1 MKLFSQLVFLI
12 LVISSKLISQQWG
25 DYTLIAPNNSA
36 TAQLVDTDAVVVK
49 TWNLNGSMTGYSS
62 HMMPGGFLWRT
73 VRYSPN
79 SFAGGGQ
86 TGKVQKLAW
95 DGTLLW
101 DFVYSTTA
109 YSMHHDICPMPNG
122 NVLLISYEK
131 RTAAEVTAAG
141 STFNGEMW
149 PDKVVE
155 VKPTGLTTGD
165 VVWEWKVWDHLVQN
179 MNASKA
185 NYQSSIV
192 NHPELLNI
200 NYKPNKDWMHMN
212 GVDYNP
218 ILDQIVVSS
227 HNMNEWYVID
237 HSTTTLEAAGHTGG
251 NSGKGGDFL
260 YRWGNPAA
268 YGATGTNYLKV
279 THDAHWIPE
288 TAPNSGRLAGFNNQG
303 ISNTKSC
310 VDQVNPP
317 LNGYLYDLTI
327 GKAFDPSIY
336 TYRHTAN
343 GYSSN
348 MGSSQELPN
357 GNLLVCLA
365 TAGTVYEINSTGA
378 TLWTK
383 TYNGAIPQAFRY
395 SKCQL
400 ENPAP
405 PIPSITQIGTSLNSS
420 DAASYQWY
428 FNGQAIKD
436 EQSKSITPTK
446 AGIYL
451 VRTTNEKGC
460 VYQYSKGFKIDE
472 IKTLGADVIISSDSI
487 CIGDSTIISATIK
500 NGSSSTSISWE
511 SNPPGFNST
520 QTIINVAPTTSTEY
534 ILKVKDGSNEYSS
547 SHFIVVFQAP
557 TKPTISRSTN
567 ELMSTAAMSYQW
579 FLDGVAIIGGTEQIL
594 SATQNGMYQVQ
605 IRDAN
610 GCLSEISDGFTFELT
625 KTNELSTLEWQIY
638 PNPVKQILNIN
649 GQSLD
654 QQDYQINIFS
664 AVGKLISSE
673 QNIRSID
680 LNHLSN
686 GLYLIQLSTQQT
698 KSIRKF
704 ILIK

>member
-12 LVISSKLISQQWG
+12 LVISSKLASQQWG
-25 DYTLIAPNNSA
+25 DYTLIAPNNST

-62 HMMPGGFLWRT
+62 HLMPGGFLWRT

-131 RTAAEVTAAG
+131 RTAAEVSAAG

-179 MNASKA
+179 TNASKA

-200 NYKPNKDWMHMN
+200 NYKPSM
-212 GVDYNP
+212 
-218 ILDQIVVSS
+218 
-227 HNMNEWYVID
+227 
-237 HSTTTLEAAGHTGG
+237 
-251 NSGKGGDFL
+251 
-260 YRWGNPAA
+260 
-268 YGATGTNYLKV
+268 TNYLKV

-317 LNGYLYDLTI
+317 LNGYLYDITS

-378 TLWTK
+378 TLWSK

-405 PIPSITQIGTSLNSS
+405 PIPKIIQIGTSLNSL

-428 FNGQAIKD
+428 LNGQAIKD

-451 VRTTNEKGC
+451 VRTTNELGC
-460 VYQYSKGFKIDE
+460 VYQYSKGFKIEE
-472 IKTLGADVIISSDSI
+472 IKSLGADVIISSDSI
-487 CIGDSTIISATIK
+487 CMGDSTLISAIIK
-500 NGSSSTSISWE
+500 NGSSSTSLTWE

-520 QTIINVAPTTSTEY
+520 QTTINVAPLTSTEY
-534 ILKVKDGSNEYSS
+534 ILKIKDGSNEYSS
-547 SHFIVVFQAP
+547 SHSIVVFPAP

-567 ELMSTAAMSYQW
+567 DLMSTSATNYQW
-579 FLDGVAIIGGTEQIL
+579 FLDGTTISGATEQIL
-594 SATQNGMYQVQ
+594 TASQNGIYQVQ
-605 IRDAN
+605 IRDSN

-625 KTNELSTLEWQIY
+625 QTNDVSELDWQIY
-638 PNPVKQILNIN
+638 PNPVKQVLKIHAP
-649 GQSLD
+649 SLD
-654 QQDYQINIFS
+654 QQNYQINIFN
-664 AVGKLISSE
+664 AVGKLIWSD
-673 QNIRSID
+673 QNTHALDVS
-680 LNHLSN
+680 HLSN

-698 KSIRKF
+698 KSIHKF